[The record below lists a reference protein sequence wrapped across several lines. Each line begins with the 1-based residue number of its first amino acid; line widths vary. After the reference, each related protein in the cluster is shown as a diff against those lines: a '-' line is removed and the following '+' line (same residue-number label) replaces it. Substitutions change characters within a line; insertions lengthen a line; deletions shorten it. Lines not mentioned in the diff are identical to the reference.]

1 MRLDA
6 GAQGQQEARGLTPDL
21 MMTLLP
27 TGFRDRL
34 PPEADAQARLVRAM
48 LDAIALFGYER
59 VQPPLAEFESGMSG
73 SGRDRL
79 RFVDPV
85 SGDTMAVRA
94 DITGQVGRI
103 AASRMAHHPRPVR
116 MSYAGP
122 VVKLKAS
129 QLRPEREMMQA
140 GAELIG
146 SDGVAAAS
154 EIVAVAIAAL
164 KAAGVTG
171 ITLDLTMPDLID
183 TLVPEGKAETLKA
196 RLDAKDAASVPRAF
210 APLIT
215 AAGPFAVAIERLRA
229 FDSQG
234 LLVSRID
241 DIATIAETVPDDVAV
256 TLDPTERHGFEYQT
270 WFGFSLF
277 ADGIRGEI
285 GRGGAYRIGEE
296 PAAGFSAYV
305 DPLVDAGLARGERKR
320 VFLPFGSGAAIA
332 ANLRREGW
340 VTVAALD
347 DADSAEAQICTHI
360 WRDGS
365 IAPLS
370 GD

>member
-1 MRLDA
+1 
-6 GAQGQQEARGLTPDL
+6 

-59 VQPPLAEFESGMSG
+59 VQPPLAEFEAGMTG

-79 RFVDPV
+79 RFVDPL
-85 SGDTMAVRA
+85 SGETMAVRA

-103 AASRMAHHPRPVR
+103 AASRMAHHPRPLR
-116 MSYAGP
+116 LSYAGP

-164 KAAGVTG
+164 KASGVNG
-171 ITLDLTMPDLID
+171 LTLDLTMPDLVD
-183 TLVPEGKAETLKA
+183 VLVRGGDAENLKA
-196 RLDAKDAASVPRAF
+196 RLDAKDAAAVPTEF
-210 APLIT
+210 APLIA
-215 AAGPFAVAIERLRA
+215 AAGSFDIAIARLRA
-229 FDSQG
+229 FDTANRLTQ
-234 LLVSRID
+234 RID
-241 DIATIAETVPDDVAV
+241 HMDAIAATVPDDVAV

-277 ADGIRGEI
+277 ADGIQGEI
-285 GRGGAYRIGEE
+285 GRGGAYRIGDE
-296 PAAGFSAYV
+296 AAVGFSAYI
-305 DPLVDAGLARGERKR
+305 DPLVDAGLARGERR
-320 VFLPFGSGAAIA
+320 RLFLPFGTDAVTAAR
-332 ANLRREGW
+332 LRSEGW

-347 DADSAEAQICTHI
+347 AVDSADAQICTHI
-360 WRDGS
+360 WNNGV
-365 IAPLS
+365 ATPV
-370 GD
+370 